1 MKDIFLFYEFQV
13 LMKEINLSFWDTFY
27 YPYILYLIFS
37 QEQSKAGRICWLYHQ
52 QPRLQ
57 RCATGQGCTGEAKVS
72 IKQIYRCIVC
82 INVAASDHL
91 YCRHHL
97 QNDGI
102 IDLKTTTS
110 ENFNFEG
117 RVEKVDRV
125 NRDNLR
131 LSGERALKTTHHD
144 FKVHINNSDI
154 IDRYNR

>member
-1 MKDIFLFYEFQV
+1 MYK
-13 LMKEINLSFWDTFY
+13 
-27 YPYILYLIFS
+27 
-37 QEQSKAGRICWLYHQ
+37 
-52 QPRLQ
+52 
-57 RCATGQGCTGEAKVS
+57 
-72 IKQIYRCIVC
+72 VC

-117 RVEKVDRV
+117 KVEKVDRV

-154 IDRYNR
+154 IDRYNRVLKSLVNIFKTDF